1 LNRLERHNSCKKQSV
16 LIDVTYELSHSHGG
30 LVMSNTRNDV
40 GGTSDAQRNQPSRPN
55 INPGNSNTGSTLG
68 NAEKM
73 AADKAREMTNRVS
86 EFAGQAK
93 DKAKEVTDQV
103 SDKVS
108 EFAGQA
114 KDKAQEWASDAGD
127 AMCQAKDK
135 AQEWAT
141 DAAQKTGATVKD
153 LGHELTEFI
162 RRYPAPALLI
172 GFGLGFMIAKASSS
186 SKH

>member
-1 LNRLERHNSCKKQSV
+1 MSN
-16 LIDVTYELSHSHGG
+16 
-30 LVMSNTRNDV
+30 SNTRDA
-40 GGTSDAQRNQPSRPN
+40 GMTSESQRSQPSRPN
-55 INPGNSNTGSTLG
+55 TNPGNSNSGSSGTTFG
-68 NAEKM
+68 NAEKI
-73 AADKAREMTNRVS
+73 AADKARDVTNRVS

-93 DKAKEVTDQV
+93 DKAKEVTEQVGEMV
-103 SDKVS
+103 SDI
-108 EFAGQA
+108 AGQA
-114 KDKAQEWASDAGD
+114 KDKAQEWATEAGD

-141 DAAQKTGATVKD
+141 EAAQKTGATVKD
-153 LGHELTEFI
+153 LGNELTELI

>member
-1 LNRLERHNSCKKQSV
+1 MS
-16 LIDVTYELSHSHGG
+16 
-30 LVMSNTRNDV
+30 SNTRNDA
-40 GGTSDAQRNQPSRPN
+40 GSTSEAQRNQPSRPN
-55 INPGNSNTGSTLG
+55 TGAPNTGSTF
-68 NAEKM
+68 NAAEKVVG
-73 AADKAREMTNRVS
+73 DKARDVTNRVS

-103 SDKVS
+103 TDKVGEMAS
-108 EFAGQA
+108 QA
-114 KDKAQEWASDAGD
+114 KDKAQEWASEAGE
-127 AMCQAKDK
+127 AMSHAKDK

-141 DAAQKTGATVKD
+141 EAAEKTGATVKD

-186 SKH
+186 SRH

>member
-1 LNRLERHNSCKKQSV
+1 MSN
-16 LIDVTYELSHSHGG
+16 
-30 LVMSNTRNDV
+30 SNTRDA
-40 GGTSDAQRNQPSRPN
+40 GTTSETLRNQPSRPN
-55 INPGNSNTGSTLG
+55 MNPGNSNSGSTIG
-68 NAEKM
+68 NAEKIV
-73 AADKAREMTNRVS
+73 ADKARDVTNRVG

-93 DKAKEVTDQV
+93 DKAKEVTEQVGEMV
-103 SDKVS
+103 SDI
-108 EFAGQA
+108 AGQA
-114 KDKAQEWASDAGD
+114 KDKAQEWASEAGD

-141 DAAQKTGATVKD
+141 EAAQKTGATVKD
-153 LGHELTEFI
+153 LGNELTEFI